1 MSEKMSIKQ
10 WAVED
15 RPREKMIQKG
25 LAALTDAELLAII
38 IGSGTKKETAV
49 ELSRRILSEA
59 GNNISMLG
67 KMSVTDFVSKF
78 KGIGQA
84 KAVSI
89 VAALELGKRRK
100 MQDISQLDKITSSRD
115 VFDMFHP
122 ILVDLPYEE
131 FWVLYLN
138 RSNKVL
144 EKRRIS
150 QGGITGTVIDPRII
164 FKAGVELRA
173 SGVILCHNHPSGN
186 LKPSDQDI
194 AITRKLKQ
202 GGEVLDISVLD
213 HLIVTESGYYSMS
226 DEGIV

>member
-25 LAALTDAELLAII
+25 SVALSDVELLAII

-67 KMSVTDFVSKF
+67 KLSVNDFVSKYH
-78 KGIGQA
+78 GIGQA

-100 MQDISQLDKITSSRD
+100 MQDISQQEKITSSRD
-115 VFDMFHP
+115 VFEMFQP
-122 ILVDLPYEE
+122 ILMDLPFEE

-138 RSNKVL
+138 RSNKIL

-173 SGVILCHNHPSGN
+173 SGIILCHNHPSGN
-186 LKPSDQDI
+186 LRPSDQDI
-194 AITRKLKQ
+194 AITRKLRE

-213 HLIVTESGYYSMS
+213 HLIVTEAGYFSMS
-226 DEGIV
+226 DEGII